1 MRYRRLAVLLL
12 LLLCGCEPA
21 RDALSRLWIAVIPK
35 GLTHEFWQSIHRG
48 AQRAA
53 ADLGQLGTPTEI
65 VWDGPLKENDALEQ
79 IRIVDRRISTRV
91 DGIVLAPQHSRTMV
105 SPVARAVE
113 QKVPVVIIDSGL
125 DETGK
130 GLFVRYVAT
139 NNFNGGRLA
148 AQHLMRVLVDR
159 DRKAA
164 PRLILFRYAIG
175 SESTEQREAGFLEG
189 IAEEEK
195 KRGLKVNWLSTD
207 RYAGATRDT
216 AAKEA
221 RPLLNRFRDEVDGI
235 FAVNESAAS
244 GMLDVLRSLGLNQ
257 KVRLM
262 GFDSSEPLLQAV
274 RAGDVDGLILQD
286 PYRMGYLG
294 VWTLA
299 RYLKGEYVGK
309 PGDFLGTGEY
319 IITRDEHVPER
330 NIFRVDSQETRE
342 LYDPEW
348 QAKRDSAR
356 LRK

>member
-1 MRYRRLAVLLL
+1 
-12 LLLCGCEPA
+12 
-21 RDALSRLWIAVIPK
+21 
-35 GLTHEFWQSIHRG
+35 
-48 AQRAA
+48 
-53 ADLGQLGTPTEI
+53 
-65 VWDGPLKENDALEQ
+65 
-79 IRIVDRRISTRV
+79 
-91 DGIVLAPQHSRTMV
+91 
-105 SPVARAVE
+105 
-113 QKVPVVIIDSGL
+113 
-125 DETGK
+125 
-130 GLFVRYVAT
+130 
-139 NNFNGGRLA
+139 
-148 AQHLMRVLVDR
+148 VLVDR
-159 DRKAA
+159 DKKPA

-235 FAVNESAAS
+235 FAVNGSAAS

-299 RYLKGEYVGK
+299 RYLMGENVGK
-309 PGDFLGTGEY
+309 PGDFLG
-319 IITRDEHVPER
+319 
-330 NIFRVDSQETRE
+330 
-342 LYDPEW
+342 
-348 QAKRDSAR
+348 
-356 LRK
+356 